1 MNQNQNNPDF
11 LKNKAGADEASFEDF
26 LHTVNT
32 VGMNEGDSRQSAPGQ
47 AQPGAPT
54 PGYPSPDLPPMPNLG
69 GEMSDIGGLP
79 PMPDLPAM
87 PGMPDFS
94 AISGAP
100 TMPGTPN
107 FPDLPETPTFPDFPG
122 VPDFGGMPGTPPMPE
137 APDFSAMTGAPS
149 IPGLPEIPNF
159 PDMPSMP
166 DDMGMSG
173 MSGLSALPDNMSFD
187 TEEPDDLPDSVLAQM
202 GVESL
207 AAHPADQAVADLG
220 GLELAGLDSQTD
232 VDLGAADDEAAQMLG
247 ISTGLDDLSYAGV
260 SYDNLGAGDEEAT
273 DQEWPEIPAVQTAE
287 IALPRDLAAAVHAA
301 EDEAAGKHT
310 EPAKEKTK
318 AAESRY
324 KVNRKASKNKERF
337 ALDFGTTPDVDKKF
351 RRSHVPAKDQLQ
363 ENLDE
368 DQKEDFFEAPHG
380 MATTDTSVLEPEDQP
395 AAGDHD
401 LAETRDLETSAE
413 ETTQDT
419 SEEMGVSEESQ
430 EREESPSSETEELEV
445 ETETETA
452 DLDLTSE
459 EGTEAPE
466 EPVGEEAEA
475 LLEAPVEEEAEALP
489 EAPVEEGPEALP
501 ESFVE
506 EEPEAL
512 VEVEEEA
519 VEEAGDESEEES
531 LEKAPNQETEELSED
546 TSEVSV
552 LEEEPKAEEEALE
565 TKAEDLTVEASEE
578 LEEETPEA
586 SEESFEEP
594 EKAEESEPS
603 GESEPSEEMEAP
615 ETSDLSGEEAEAA
628 KESFVEGSEAE
639 SVGDETKSSEELE
652 TAPTEETEVEAELIS
667 EVGSEDEAKPT
678 AEELEEGTF
687 DEVNF
692 DDLQGDM
699 LTQAVEGITFE
710 EDNEGGSLATPS
722 PKEEKPAEGVSL
734 PAFPDFLAGSDV
746 LTGDEAEETEKT
758 SSREA
763 AQADDQSDSLFAG
776 ANTPWSSDQATKAA
790 STEFIPEMPEDFDLE
805 DGLFAGTIDQVA
817 HKPEGEPKTSVFDP
831 MAFIPEAGLPSSL
844 PDEMTQGELGTLAN
858 LEALAD
864 SANEGEQLTR
874 PTDLPE
880 GEATAFSDEDL
891 AAAMDS
897 YLDGANMPKELNLP
911 DIEFAMPD
919 LPEEGA
925 ETTAEEPG
933 EKADEEDDFDLS
945 AFTGEHTDAEGA
957 REGAYDEEEPKAKI
971 SLTPEEKAEEERKA
985 LEHNYEESAQSLHQ
999 SLSSPESATYAR
1011 LGVSTA
1017 KKAIKKALR
1026 NTDKGIFPGAFA
1038 IIQEDIAGD
1047 PDYCYAMHADGAGN
1061 KSSLSYLQYKNTGNI
1076 KAFRGVAEDA
1086 TVMNL
1091 DDLMCVGATGPF
1103 YLSNTISR
1111 NAQRIPSAA
1120 VGEIIDSYQSFFEK
1134 MGKYGVEI
1142 KSCGGETADMG
1153 DTIMTLAIDAIASV
1167 RMKRED
1173 VIDCSRIKPGLV
1185 IVGFSSSGQ
1194 TIYEEKPNSG
1204 IGSNGLTAAKHALLN
1219 KSYAQLYPE
1228 TYSVGDNYDDV
1239 YTGNFTMS
1247 SPLPGTST
1255 TIGEAILSPTRTY
1268 APVLVKIFE
1277 EHRKDIYGIVHL
1289 TGGGLCKPLSFS
1301 KGIKYINDNLFR
1313 RPPIFEQI
1321 ALTQKFLDQEM
1332 YKIFNLGQRLEIF
1345 VEEDIA
1351 PKIIEI
1357 AESFKLDAQVI
1368 GRTEA
1373 NEDPETNQLLIK
1385 DLGCE
1390 YYFFSNN

>member
-11 LKNKAGADEASFEDF
+11 LHNKAGGDDASFEDF
-26 LHTVNT
+26 LHTVNA
-32 VGMNEGDSRQSAPGQ
+32 VDINEVDLRQSAPGKT
-47 AQPGAPT
+47 QPGAPT
-54 PGYPSPDLPPMPNLG
+54 PGYPAPGMPQMPDLPPMPDLG
-69 GEMSDIGGLP
+69 DDMSDVEGIP
-79 PMPDLPAM
+79 PMPDLSTMPGM

-94 AISGAP
+94 GMPGAP
-100 TMPGTPN
+100 GMPEP
-107 FPDLPETPTFPDFPG
+107 PSLHDLPETPDFPDMPG
-122 VPDFGGMPGTPPMPE
+122 APTLPGMP
-137 APDFSAMTGAPS
+137 SAMPGAAGL
-149 IPGLPEIPNF
+149 PGLPETPDFSGVAPAPGMPEMPATPDF
-159 PDMPSMP
+159 PDMPAMP

-187 TEEPDDLPDSVLAQM
+187 TEEPDDLPESVLAQM
-202 GVESL
+202 GVEAP
-207 AAHPADQAVADLG
+207 AASPEDQAVADVA
-220 GLELAGLDSQTD
+220 GLELAGIDHDTD
-232 VDLGAADDEAAQMLG
+232 VDLGAEDDQAAQMLELD
-247 ISTGLDDLSYAGV
+247 TGLSDLSYAGV
-260 SYDNLGAGDEEAT
+260 SYDNLGAEGTEAT

-287 IALPRDLAAAVHAA
+287 VALPRGLAAAVQAA
-301 EDEAAGKHT
+301 EDEAAGKHP
-310 EPAKEKTK
+310 EPAKEKE
-318 AAESRY
+318 AAPEPRY
-324 KVNRKASKNKERF
+324 KVNRKASKKNERF
-337 ALDFGTTPDVDKKF
+337 ALDFGTTPDIDKKF
-351 RRSHVPAKDQLQ
+351 RQTRVVSKESAGKDQ
-363 ENLDE
+363 D
-368 DQKEDFFEAPHG
+368 EDFFEDSSKEVTSKGPAPEPSPELEDKADEG
-380 MATTDTSVLEPEDQP
+380 VKDTETLTSLEDQETAVDTSSEEIQEPETLKTEDSETKETETIEEETEVDNTE
-395 AAGDHD
+395 AD
-401 LAETRDLETSAE
+401 LADEE
-413 ETTQDT
+413 ETEGL
-419 SEEMGVSEESQ
+419 EEAQEEG
-430 EREESPSSETEELEV
+430 EEPTTEEESSETSYQE
-445 ETETETA
+445 
-452 DLDLTSE
+452 
-459 EGTEAPE
+459 
-466 EPVGEEAEA
+466 
-475 LLEAPVEEEAEALP
+475 EEEAETEP
-489 EAPVEEGPEALP
+489 EEGLEIEEEELTAETSEEPTEEAEEAAEESTESEEAEEIEEAEEVESSEEAEEAQE
-501 ESFVE
+501 ESFAEASEAEASEDEAAETEVTETE
-506 EEPEAL
+506 EEEESDSESEETAEA
-512 VEVEEEA
+512 
-519 VEEAGDESEEES
+519 ESEEE
-531 LEKAPNQETEELSED
+531 
-546 TSEVSV
+546 V
-552 LEEEPKAEEEALE
+552 KAEEQE
-565 TKAEDLTVEASEE
+565 ED
-578 LEEETPEA
+578 
-586 SEESFEEP
+586 FE
-594 EKAEESEPS
+594 
-603 GESEPSEEMEAP
+603 
-615 ETSDLSGEEAEAA
+615 D
-628 KESFVEGSEAE
+628 
-639 SVGDETKSSEELE
+639 
-652 TAPTEETEVEAELIS
+652 
-667 EVGSEDEAKPT
+667 
-678 AEELEEGTF
+678 
-687 DEVNF
+687 VNF
-692 DDLQGDM
+692 DELQGDM
-699 LTQAVEGITFE
+699 LTDAVGGITLEE
-710 EDNEGGSLATPS
+710 EDAESTLVAPS
-722 PKEEKPAEGVSL
+722 PKDEKAREDAFLPSL
-734 PAFPDFLAGSDV
+734 PDFLAGDDV
-746 LTGDEAEETEKT
+746 LTGDEADAASAQEAAKASDHKETLFADEETPW
-758 SSREA
+758 A
-763 AQADDQSDSLFAG
+763 SDK
-776 ANTPWSSDQATKAA
+776 ATKAA
-790 STEFIPEMPEDFDLE
+790 STEFIPEMPEGFDLE
-805 DGLFAGTIDQVA
+805 DGLFAGTIDKVA
-817 HKPEGEPKTSVFDP
+817 NKPEGEPKTSVFDP
-831 MAFIPEAGLPSSL
+831 LAFTPEAGLPSSL
-844 PDEMTQGELGTLAN
+844 PEEMGQGELGTLAN

-874 PTDLPE
+874 PSDLPE
-880 GEATAFSDEDL
+880 GESTGFSDEDL
-891 AAAMDS
+891 AAAMGR
-897 YLDGANMPKELNLP
+897 YLDGAEMPKELGVP
-911 DIEFAMPD
+911 DMDFTMPH
-919 LPEEGA
+919 LSEGEEGKSSEEGEAKA
-925 ETTAEEPG
+925 EGEE
-933 EKADEEDDFDLS
+933 DFDLS
-945 AFTGEHTDAEGA
+945 PFTEDRLEG
-957 REGAYDEEEPKAKI
+957 GAYHGTDYDDTPKVKI
-971 SLTPEEKAEEERKA
+971 TLTPEEKAEEERKA
-985 LEHNYEESAQSLHQ
+985 LEHDYEESAQSLHQ

-1120 VGEIIDSYQSFFEK
+1120 VGEIIDSYLSFFEK
-1134 MGKYGVEI
+1134 MSKYGVEI

-1194 TIYEEKPNSG
+1194 TIYEDKPNSG

-1268 APVLVKIFE
+1268 APVLAKIFE

-1321 ALTQKFLDQEM
+1321 ALTQKFLEQEM

-1345 VEEDIA
+1345 VEEDVA